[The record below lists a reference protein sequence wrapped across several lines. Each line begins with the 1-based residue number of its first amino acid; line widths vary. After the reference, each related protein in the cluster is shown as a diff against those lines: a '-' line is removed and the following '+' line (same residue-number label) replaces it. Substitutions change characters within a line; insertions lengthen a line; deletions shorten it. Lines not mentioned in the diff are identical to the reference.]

1 MSVYTALSHLATE
14 WRSAREEARTR
25 RIISS
30 LPAEIQKDIGWP
42 DAQANRVVNR
52 SRGAAFSDHR

>member
-1 MSVYTALSHLATE
+1 MSVYSALSTLAAE

-25 RIISS
+25 RIVNS

-42 DAQANRVVNR
+42 DTQAIRRAARNR
-52 SRGAAFSDHR
+52 ATH